1 MRQRMVALAL
11 GALLVACAPGVTTT
25 GGAPVSH
32 NRDVVTPAELVATKA
47 TNLYDAL
54 KQIRPEYFTARGVSS
69 IRLATPDLPTVY
81 LDRNQLG
88 DLESLRNI
96 DIALVQEVRRLTP
109 TEANIRLGRDFPGGV
124 LLVSTV
130 KAR

>member
-1 MRQRMVALAL
+1 MRLAIAAVAL
-11 GALLVACAPGVTTT
+11 GALLAGCAPGATTT

-54 KQIRPEYFTARGVSS
+54 KLIRPEYFNARGVSS
-69 IRLATPDLPTVY
+69 IRLAVPDLPAVY
-81 LDRNQLG
+81 LDRNQL
-88 DLESLRNI
+88 DSLESLRTI

-109 TEANIRLGRDFPGGV
+109 TEANIRLGRDFPGGAI
-124 LLVSTV
+124 LVTTV
-130 KAR
+130 KTK

>member
-1 MRQRMVALAL
+1 MRLRMAALAL
-11 GALLVACAPGVTTT
+11 GVLLGACASAGTTT

-32 NRDVVTPAELVATKA
+32 NRDVVTPAELAATRA
-47 TNLYDAL
+47 VNLYDAL

-88 DLESLRNI
+88 ELESLRDI

-109 TEANIRLGRDFPGGV
+109 TEANIRLGRDFPGGAI
-124 LLVSTV
+124 LVTTV
-130 KAR
+130 KTK

>member
-1 MRQRMVALAL
+1 MRLRIAALAL
-11 GALLVACAPGVTTT
+11 GAVLLGCAPGATTT
-25 GGAPVSH
+25 GGGPVSH
-32 NRDVVTPAELVATKA
+32 NRDIVTPPELVATRA

-88 DLESLRNI
+88 DLESMRTI
-96 DIALVQEVRRLTP
+96 DIAVVQEVRRLTP

-124 LLVSTV
+124 LLITTV
-130 KAR
+130 AKQ